1 MNQRVSAILNKI
13 HDVDEVN
20 RLLVSA
26 FININQ
32 LRAEG
37 ENILSHYLI
46 AEPKEKDRLQDF
58 CVAVKKAY
66 SGFSLE
72 RLIELF
78 EFVVSPSDKIVTG
91 AIYTPAYIRDTIV
104 EHVFHLLR
112 NRRVEAIRI
121 ADIACGCGGFF
132 LTVCDKILRESNLDC
147 HYIYEHILYGCDIE
161 DYCIE
166 RTKILLSLKALQ
178 CGERIDDLRFNFYQ
192 GNSLV
197 FDWHAVIPGFVGF
210 DAVVGNPPY
219 VTSAKM
225 SEETKALLE
234 NWEVCSTGKA
244 DLYIPF
250 FQIATEL
257 LNEGGVL
264 GYITISNFY
273 RSLNGKAL
281 RNYFAN
287 HKLNLTIV
295 DFGGEQV
302 FKGCSTYTCL
312 CFINKQKEGMVR
324 YVRTLS
330 SNIENVRDLQFV
342 EADYDELDS
351 AKGWVIKDLR
361 IDGLLQQIE
370 NTGRPLGEVV
380 VISNGIATL
389 RNDLYVLNV
398 VGETEEAFIHE
409 YEGVCYPIERGICRQ
424 VVKPSAMDV
433 SIPVEEQIGWIIFP
447 YEVQGERAVCYDEE
461 QMERLFPNALAY
473 LTVVRPILNERDKG
487 NREYEKWYAYGR
499 SQAINMPGSRLLM
512 PYIADRPT
520 FFLTNIDGLLYYNG
534 FALISDDI
542 LNLERWQKILNTDIF
557 WFYVK
562 NISKPYA
569 NGYYSMGKRYIR
581 YFGVPDLSG
590 EQLQQLDGITDKREI
605 ENLLYPCY
613 FEDRVDEVR
622 AVIGRYLRE

>member
-46 AEPKEKDRLQDF
+46 ADPQEKDRLQAF
-58 CVAVKKAY
+58 CFAVKKAY
-66 SGFSLE
+66 DGFSLE

-91 AIYTPAYIRDTIV
+91 AIYTPTYIREAIV

-112 NRRVEAIRI
+112 DRRLNDIRI

-132 LTVCDKILRESNLDC
+132 LTVCDKILHESDLDC

-178 CGERIDDLRFNFYQ
+178 HGERIDDLRFNLYQ
-192 GNSLV
+192 GNSLSYSWK
-197 FDWHAVIPGFVGF
+197 DVIADFRGF

-225 SEETKALLE
+225 SEETKLLLD
-234 NWEVCSTGKA
+234 NWEVCKSGKA

-257 LNEGGVL
+257 LNDRGVL
-264 GYITISNFY
+264 GFITVSNFY

-287 HKLNLTIV
+287 HALNLTIA

-312 CFINKQKEGMVR
+312 CFVDKRQEGMVR
-324 YVRTLS
+324 YVRTES
-330 SNIENVRDLQFV
+330 SNIERVRNLPFI
-342 EADYDELDS
+342 EAGYEDLDS
-351 AKGWVIKDLR
+351 TKGWVIKDRR
-361 IDGLLQQIE
+361 IEGLLSQIE
-370 NTGRPLGEVV
+370 NTGQPLGEMTA
-380 VISNGIATL
+380 ISNGIATL
-389 RNDLYVLNV
+389 RNELYVLNV
-398 VGETEEAFIHE
+398 VEETEDDFIHE
-409 YEGVCYPIERGICRQ
+409 YEGERYPIERGICRQ

-433 SIPVEEQIGWIIFP
+433 NIPVEGQTGWIIYP
-447 YEVQGERAVCYDEE
+447 YEIQGKRAVCYNED
-461 QMERLFPNALAY
+461 QMGRMFPNALAY
-473 LTVVRPILNERDKG
+473 LRAVRSMLNERDKG
-487 NREYEKWYAYGR
+487 NREYEQWYAYGR
-499 SQAINMPGSRLLM
+499 SQAINMPGYRLLM
-512 PYIADRPT
+512 PYIAEKPT
-520 FFLTNIDGLLYYNG
+520 FFMTDTDGLLYYNG
-534 FALISDDI
+534 FALVSSDI
-542 LNLERWQKILNTDIF
+542 HKLEQLQKVLTSDIF

-581 YFGVPDLSG
+581 YFGVPNFDD
-590 EQLQQLDGITDKREI
+590 EQLLILDGTTDREEI
-605 ENLLYPCY
+605 ENLLYFCY
-613 FEDRVDEVR
+613 FGEGAEAARDMIRS
-622 AVIGRYLRE
+622 L

>member
-264 GYITISNFY
+264 GYITVSNFY